1 MKSLVTKLIGLLLAA
16 VLGIYVLAPEL
27 LGRGHRPVTAVT
39 AGEAAVKPAEPL
51 IPAVTV
57 IKAGNAP
64 IVESVI
70 VSGNL
75 VPREETLVAAE
86 VDGLAVAELLVE
98 EGSRV
103 EKGQI
108 LARLNRATLE
118 AQLAKNAADIA
129 RADAAIAQSKS
140 QIAEAQATLV
150 SSSKARTRASR
161 LAKSG
166 YGTEATLDQAVS
178 AADVAEARVDAAK
191 KLVQASE
198 ADKAGAEALR
208 RELEWKLARTDVVA
222 PTDGLVANRKARVGQ
237 IASMAGE
244 PMFRIIAGGEIELEA
259 EVADVDLPRIKE
271 GQIANVTPAGFSR
284 PFAGTVRLVMPEI
297 DRTTRLGK
305 VRIALD
311 DEQGLT
317 IGGFARGVVE
327 VERREA
333 LIVPLSAVAYDG
345 GNAFVQVVVDNQV
358 HARPVSVGLVD
369 GKQAEVTK
377 GLSRDDDVVVRA
389 GTFLRD
395 GDKVKAVTSE
405 MQPASQP

>member
-1 MKSLVTKLIGLLLAA
+1 MKSIVTKLIGLLLA
-16 VLGIYVLAPEL
+16 VGLGLYVLAPAL
-27 LGRGHRPVTAVT
+27 FGRGHHPVSAVT
-39 AGEAAVKPAEPL
+39 AGEAAVKPAAPL
-51 IPAVTV
+51 VPAVTV
-57 IKAGNAP
+57 VKAGSAP

-70 VSGNL
+70 VSGTL
-75 VPREETLVAAE
+75 VPREETMVAAE

-103 EKGQI
+103 EKGQV

-129 RADAAIAQSKS
+129 RAEAAIAQSRS

-150 SSSKARTRASR
+150 SSSKARSRASR

-178 AADVAEARVDAAK
+178 AADIAEARVDAAK

-222 PTDGLVANRKARVGQ
+222 PTAGLVASRKARIGQ

-259 EVADVDLPRIKE
+259 EVADVDLPRIKQ
-271 GQIANVTPAGFSR
+271 GQIAKVTPAGFTR
-284 PFAGTVRLVMPEI
+284 PFTGTVRLVMPEI

-317 IGGFARGVVE
+317 VGGFARGVVE

-345 GNAFVQVVVDNQV
+345 GSAFVQVVVNDLVQS
-358 HARPVSVGLVD
+358 RPVSVGLVD
-369 GKQAEVTK
+369 GKQAEVTQ
-377 GLSRDDDVVVRA
+377 GLSNDDSVVVRA

-395 GDKVKAVTSE
+395 GDKVKPVAAETPS
-405 MQPASQP
+405 ASQP